1 MAVFHYLVKND
12 EGSRNE
18 GDIRAESMDLALQKL
33 TTNGQIVITLK
44 EVDTTFDFLGPF
56 LDEINLTFERIKNR
70 VPLANIV
77 FFTRQL
83 ATMFSAGL
91 TLERAIQAL
100 AVEEKHKKFK
110 KILTEVGSS
119 IRKGLNLSES
129 LARHPGVFNN
139 LFVAM
144 TKAGEVS
151 GNLNEILDQLAS
163 YLENLDD
170 TRRKVKGAMTYPI
183 FMVIFLGCMV
193 LAMLVWIIP
202 KFSEVYAQLGASLPG
217 ATRKMMD
224 ASAWVTENLGFMLF
238 NLILVSLTVF
248 LISKTQRGGFIIDS
262 IKLKIPVFGNLLDQ
276 SILNKFCK
284 TFGILIGAGV
294 PVLEAMGLLKKVVG
308 NRVYEKAVAD
318 ASDYIRDGDNIST
331 ALRRTEIFPSI
342 LLQLTSTGE
351 ETGEIDDLLDRAADY
366 YHKQVNALVERMTTL
381 IEPLLILLVGAVIA
395 LMVVLTYLPVF
406 HLGSALQSGL

>member
-1 MAVFHYLVKND
+1 MAVFHYLVKSD
-12 EGSRNE
+12 EGSRSE
-18 GDIRAESMDLALQKL
+18 GDIRAASMDLALQKL
-33 TTNGQIVITLK
+33 TSNGQIVINLK

-91 TLERAIQAL
+91 TLERAILAL
-100 AVEEKHKKFK
+100 SVEEKHNKFK

-202 KFSEVYAQLGASLPG
+202 KFSEVYSQLGASLPG
-217 ATRKMMD
+217 ATKKMMD
-224 ASAWVTENLGFMLF
+224 ASAWLSENLGFMFF
-238 NLILVSLTVF
+238 NFILVFLIMF
-248 LISKTQRGGFIIDS
+248 LISKTQRGGFIIDT
-262 IKLKIPVFGNLLDQ
+262 IKLKIPVFGSLLDQ
-276 SILNKFCK
+276 SILNKFCN

-294 PVLEAMGLLKKVVG
+294 PVLEAMALLKRVVG
-308 NRVYEKAVAD
+308 NRVYEKAVGD
-318 ASDYIRDGDNIST
+318 AANYIRDGYNIST
-331 ALRRTEIFPSI
+331 ALRRSEIFPSI
-342 LLQLTSTGE
+342 LLQLVSTGE

-366 YHKQVNALVERMTTL
+366 YHKQVNALVDRMTTL